1 MAGFYTSSP
10 PVRALMLAL
19 RWSAGP
25 DVVVQSPASDLT
37 LRAVDAR
44 GADRALAPVH
54 PAPWLA
60 VLALAVLAP
69 SSVSW
74 AEASSPPLVLE
85 VALVDDPELPPLDD
99 TLVARALAAAS
110 DTFAQRFAVTAPRF
124 TVVARFGLESFM
136 KRYAKAS
143 SPECS
148 ALLAARYKGGGRAE
162 LLTQKDAALRFF
174 QRWPLE
180 DLRTF
185 VAPEA
190 REAVKDYEALHA
202 AYMDKYLATLA
213 TLESLST
220 PHGTPLIAKASR
232 EGRSHAAWSCALAA
246 QRQFDVI
253 ITNTFILADILTE
266 PHPHAVFGKAKVG
279 GIAAPS
285 PGPQRPGGA
294 GVAGQHLLHRHV
306 VAVLVGAGGGRGVGL
321 GASRD
326 PGRLPARPRDRP
338 RRLRHPR
345 RVRSSGRVLDDHTP
359 RRDLPPRARGA
370 ARASL
375 AVSALP
381 AVRGGAGRVRR
392 RPAPAEHRAAAG
404 RGPARRCVAQAPQ
417 ALPRQEA
424 PRVRHRLGG
433 PRRATRRWAT
443 RARPSAT
450 PRWLWSRTPRRRL
463 RERSTRVTAGG
474 PGWDVVSDR
483 RTLPAAVVPS
493 TAASV
498 PASAP
503 PLEPARTATA
513 AR

>member
-1 MAGFYTSSP
+1 
-10 PVRALMLAL
+10 MLAL

-190 REAVKDYEALHA
+190 REAVEDYEALHT

-220 PHGTPLIAKASR
+220 PRGTPLIAKASR

-285 PGPQRPGGA
+285 PGRSALGGQALLASTFSIDTSLPFLSELGAAEVSAAERAEILGAFLLAHEIAHAVFGIPDVFDHPGECLMTTRPGETY
-294 GVAGQHLLHRHV
+294 HR
-306 VAVLVGAGGGRGVGL
+306 ALEVLREHPSPCPRCRPYVEARAAYDGGRRQLSTEPQQAVAQL
-321 GASRD
+321 ADALRK
-326 PGRLPARPRDRP
+326 LPK
-338 RRLRHPR
+338 HFHGKKR
-345 RVRSSGRVLDDHTP
+345 RVSAIVLAASEGYAALGDEGKAKRYAALALESDPTSE
-359 RRDLPPRARGA
+359 A
-370 ARASL
+370 ARAQY
-375 AVSALP
+375 A
-381 AVRGGAGRVRR
+381 RYGG
-392 RPAPAEHRAAAG
+392 RPG
-404 RGPARRCVAQAPQ
+404 V
-417 ALPRQEA
+417 
-424 PRVRHRLGG
+424 
-433 PRRATRRWAT
+433 
-443 RARPSAT
+443 
-450 PRWLWSRTPRRRL
+450 
-463 RERSTRVTAGG
+463 
-474 PGWDVVSDR
+474 DVVSDR